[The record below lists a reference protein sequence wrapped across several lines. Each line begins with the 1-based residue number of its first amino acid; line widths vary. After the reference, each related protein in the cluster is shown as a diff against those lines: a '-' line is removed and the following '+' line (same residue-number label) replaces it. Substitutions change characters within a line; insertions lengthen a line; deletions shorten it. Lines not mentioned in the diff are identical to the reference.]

1 MTPTTTRRLIVA
13 ALAVVAV
20 LAAAGGVWYSA
31 WRRGDRQTP
40 AQIRA
45 EIAELDVERGRL
57 RERLEVLTGKD
68 PRIQGMPSTPVRVAV
83 PTSLAGDLIRRVLT
97 GVADQITLEL
107 KNLRVRK
114 QGTVRKVITLGD
126 YDLRVTVN
134 RVVGTLRTGTPTV
147 TFGGNEV
154 ALALP
159 LTVAAGTGTATI
171 DFAWDGRNIS
181 GAVCGDMTVRQVVSG
196 AVQPRTYPL
205 AGRLRLTST
214 ATEILAEP
222 RLPPLRLHLG
232 IVPSEASWQAA
243 QKILDDKTGL
253 CGFILD
259 RVDVMGAVKRL
270 VDRGFRV
277 RLPTER
283 VRAVALP
290 VGVEPTMMVRGA
302 PVALGI
308 TVGDLAITEHAIW
321 LGAHVSVA
329 VGGEAV
335 AKRALAEG
343 ARAAAAARTQVPKQA
358 PAKKDTAAP
367 RPRPKGER

>member
-1 MTPTTTRRLIVA
+1 MTRTTTRRGIVA
-13 ALAVVAV
+13 AVAVVAV
-20 LAAAGGVWYSA
+20 LAASGGFWYSA
-31 WRRGDRQTP
+31 WRRSDRQTP

-45 EIAELDVERGRL
+45 EIDALDGERVRL
-57 RERLEVLTGKD
+57 RERLEVLTGND
-68 PRIQGMPSTPVRVAV
+68 PRIHGMPSTPVRVAV

-107 KNLRVRK
+107 KNLRVRR
-114 QGTVRKVITLGD
+114 QGTVRKVIVLGD
-126 YDLRVTVN
+126 YDLRVTVT

-154 ALALP
+154 TLALP

-196 AVQPRTYPL
+196 AVQPRTYSL
-205 AGRLRLTST
+205 TGRLRLTST

-222 RLPPLRLHLG
+222 RLPAVRLHLG
-232 IVPSEASWQAA
+232 IVPSDASWQAA

-253 CGFILD
+253 CGFVLD
-259 RVDVMGAVKRL
+259 RVDVMGAVRRL

-283 VRAVALP
+283 VKAVALP
-290 VGVEPTMMVRGA
+290 VGVEPTMMMRGA

-308 TVGDLAITEHAIW
+308 RIGDLTITEHAIW
-321 LGAHVSVA
+321 LGAYVSVA

-343 ARAAAAARTQVPKQA
+343 ARATAAAGTKA
-358 PAKKDTAAP
+358 PAEKDATAP
-367 RPRPKGER
+367 PPGSKRDR